1 MKGKPSLPLWEAG
14 AGVRAGSRLHRH
26 MSVSSRPAR
35 ASSLPAQGSTWRL
48 GALSLAFPASRTFPL
63 PFLPGAPLLSNPC
76 HPAGGPQCCRVI
88 HRPLR
93 SHTPSCVGPAYSEEA
108 SCWVGPSSLPPPA
121 LLCLPP
127 FPVASSIR
135 AVPRGNAS
143 AENRPSEPPGV
154 RAGKG
159 RSREGPAQPG
169 ASGKSVGFAVRG
181 FPTNSSLPPTVPLR
195 LCLGAALAT
204 LSPLH
209 AASQKLSA
217 LNPPTPLQ
225 NRQLLEATGSLEK
238 FDPSI
243 YR

>member
-1 MKGKPSLPLWEAG
+1 M
-14 AGVRAGSRLHRH
+14 RAGSRLHRH

-143 AENRPSEPPGV
+143 AENPPSEPPGV

-209 AASQKLSA
+209 CSLPKALCSESAHPAPKQAASRSHRVLRKV
-217 LNPPTPLQ
+217 
-225 NRQLLEATGSLEK
+225 
-238 FDPSI
+238 
-243 YR
+243 